1 MIRTYRTTVRGRFID
16 LDDSQ
21 RTSLREAQE
30 DHDMFAA
37 RFTPEGTFLYT
48 PELVNYQHRF
58 LLSIDEANPDDADVA
73 ASIRAQELSEADLKN
88 RGLDGRTVDVSPV
101 CVEDVKVRSGP
112 RR

>member
-1 MIRTYRTTVRGRFID
+1 
-16 LDDSQ
+16 
-21 RTSLREAQE
+21 
-30 DHDMFAA
+30 MFAA